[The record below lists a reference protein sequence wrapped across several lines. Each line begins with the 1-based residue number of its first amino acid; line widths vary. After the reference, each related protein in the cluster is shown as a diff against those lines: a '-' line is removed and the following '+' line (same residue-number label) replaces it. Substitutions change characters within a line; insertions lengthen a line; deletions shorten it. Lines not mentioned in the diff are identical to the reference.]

1 MHQRTDG
8 QPRAKH
14 LMGIQFLPFLH
25 YFRSRFQSLVLLF
38 PPPSFRQTMEVD
50 MLLNMDGFDDNTTS
64 VFYGANSWGTAFAT
78 GPTGAFSPGASG
90 GSVAGNLTRSNL
102 HPTDQTTSSASDP
115 SRSSM
120 SNRPL
125 ARSSEDVPWQMYL
138 SPSLSDSLYSLDIL
152 DPNSVGLV
160 YPQHDLASFTELD
173 TTLETPRLS
182 GYQDTQTVNDVQQMF
197 CDAPLVAPQPRI
209 IQPALL
215 SLISTQD
222 SENSLLL
229 AQGESSTKSDEH
241 TEYTSSISDVGVLS
255 APQFDTYLTQSA
267 PSSSLLSSSRG
278 RDPTITKLVNN
289 SPTSTRPRRGLS
301 GWGNTTHLE
310 PPAVPSST
318 VHHHHHHQK
327 PPSSTSSS
335 KSLNSSLMVPP
346 HSLSP
351 SLSSGTRGSSR
362 NSERLLKRLRQSDEE
377 SLPILKQAS
386 KTRRI
391 MVAADVDTEEDSV
404 DNNNNNDDDDDDGD
418 EDSDS
423 DDYMPSR
430 SPSLI
435 PSRSISP
442 SSQSFVFK
450 SETGVTP
457 TSVKKKP
464 KKGKGKAKGSAALA
478 LAVVSQMVRNP
489 SAAGRRDIDL
499 ISARYATGIKR
510 RKNQP
515 IPLPIPVPNLNK
527 KSRGRKVPHVATTT
541 TTTNDTVTKKKS
553 SKKAL
558 LVKQEEDAE
567 GDDDDDE
574 IDELDEE
581 SGGDEEDQKSR
592 SSSTRSRKQKPNTPE
607 MSKTPSGENR
617 TFVCVVPGCGKCFVR
632 SEHLKR
638 HVRSIHTHDKREL
651 FFPPLP
657 PFFFLCS
664 VKNNRSSR

>member
-1 MHQRTDG
+1 
-8 QPRAKH
+8 
-14 LMGIQFLPFLH
+14 
-25 YFRSRFQSLVLLF
+25 
-38 PPPSFRQTMEVD
+38 

-78 GPTGAFSPGASG
+78 GQTGAFSPGASG

-138 SPSLSDSLYSLDIL
+138 SPSLSDSLYSLDLDIL

-255 APQFDTYLTQSA
+255 VPQFDTYLTHSA

-404 DNNNNNDDDDDDGD
+404 DNNNNNDDDDDGD
-418 EDSDS
+418 DDSDS

-541 TTTNDTVTKKKS
+541 TTTTTTNDTVTKKKS

-567 GDDDDDE
+567 GDNDDDE

-638 HVRSIHTHDKREL
+638 HVRSIHTHDKREFYPFFVLLFSLSSL
-651 FFPPLP
+651 FF
-657 PFFFLCS
+657 S
-664 VKNNRSSR
+664 